1 MSKYADIRVLVVDDQ
16 KSMRGMARFCL
27 TEIGVGAIDSVES
40 AEEALQRMKT
50 VKYDVIISDWNMD
63 GMSGL
68 DFLKEVRANPV
79 WQRTPFIMATSE
91 RSKEL
96 IVQAKQAGVSHYVVK
111 PFNVD
116 DILKRFDV
124 VLAPKAA

>member
-1 MSKYADIRVLVVDDQ
+1 
-16 KSMRGMARFCL
+16 
-27 TEIGVGAIDSVES
+27 
-40 AEEALQRMKT
+40 
-50 VKYDVIISDWNMD
+50 MD

-68 DFLKEVRANPV
+68 DFLKAVRANPAYK
-79 WQRTPFIMATSE
+79 TLPFIMATSE

-124 VLAPKAA
+124 AVPIKVEVAIT